1 MIRSSPSNEE
11 REVIRSAARWLAL
24 LESGSASEE
33 DHAMLQHW
41 RDSAVDNERA
51 WQKAQQLR
59 QRFSTLPANLAMA
72 TLDRPDPARRAA
84 LKRALGVVALAPAVW
99 LLARQLPLEV
109 WRADL
114 HTAIGE
120 HQRLTLADG
129 SVLQLNTDSAV
140 NVDLGARQIT
150 LIRGEIA
157 LNVPGSAPL
166 SIDGPY
172 GRVRVSQGEVCVRLD
187 ENDCRVSVVR
197 GSVQVHPLQGPALV
211 LQAQQ
216 QISLRTDGAGPV
228 TAFDA
233 MLPGWRDGV
242 LTAQNQ
248 PLGDFLRELGRYRPG
263 LLRWEPELEALRVT
277 GSFQLDN
284 TDRVLSLLAAS
295 LPVDIHMRTRYW
307 VTLAPR
313 KNAPQKNSA

>member
-1 MIRSSPSNEE
+1 MSRSAPSNEE
-11 REVIRSAARWLAL
+11 REVVRSAARWLAL

-33 DHAMLQHW
+33 DHAELQHW
-41 RDSAVDNERA
+41 RDSADDNERA

-59 QRFSTLPANLAMA
+59 QRFSALPANLAMA
-72 TLDRPDPARRAA
+72 TLDRPDEARRAA
-84 LKRALGVVALAPAVW
+84 LKSILGVVVLAPAVW
-99 LLARQLPLEV
+99 LLGRQLPLEV

-140 NVDLGARQIT
+140 NVDLSARQIK

-166 SIDGPY
+166 TIEGPY
-172 GRVRVSQGEVCVRLD
+172 GRIVLSQGEVCVRLD
-187 ENDCRVSVVR
+187 ESDCRVSVVR
-197 GSVQVHPLQGPALV
+197 GSVQVQPLQGPALL

-216 QISLRTDGAGPV
+216 QISLHRNGAGPV

-295 LPVDIHMRTRYW
+295 LPVEIHRRTRYW

-313 KNAPQKNSA
+313 KNTPAKNSA